1 MDAATCRD
9 FYLGTFTP
17 TLHPRHA
24 LAVEYYRRTEAYD
37 RTVCS
42 GPIRDGSIL
51 PGSHHELAVINRRA
65 AAVRRELE
73 ARCGDPAGLREAM
86 REVAK
91 MPPCQIHLSPPGW
104 SEATASIATPT
115 AASTPRRPKPW

>member
-1 MDAATCRD
+1 MDAAFRD
-9 FYLGTFTP
+9 HYLGTFEP
-17 TLHPRHA
+17 KPHPRHA

-37 RTVCS
+37 RTVCT

-51 PGSHHELAVINRRA
+51 PATHHELAQINRHA

-73 ARCGDPAGLREAM
+73 ARCGDPSGLREAM

-91 MPPCQIHLSPPGW
+91 MPPCQTRRSPHA
-104 SEATASIATPT
+104 SSAATASTATPT
-115 AASTPRRPKPW
+115 AASTRPRPRPW

>member
-1 MDAATCRD
+1 MDATLRD
-9 FYLGTFTP
+9 HYFGTFEHKP
-17 TLHPRHA
+17 HPRHD
-24 LAVEYYRRTEAYD
+24 LAIEYYRRTEAYD
-37 RTVCS
+37 RTVCT

-51 PGSHHELAVINRRA
+51 PGSHHELAVINRHA

-91 MPPCQIHLSPPGW
+91 MSPCQIHRSPPGW

-115 AASTPRRPKPW
+115 VASTPRRPRPW